1 MTLVDIMVANNWR
14 NDTHYEFGTD
24 KEFNHRYCTAFYDKE
39 FLKYKEKRIRLLE
52 IGVHR
57 GGGLAVLHEYFKD
70 GDIYGVDPFDFGSA
84 TNCSKFP
91 RIKIFFNDGYQQS
104 FADLMPTFDIIIDD
118 GPHTKESH
126 LKCLQIYLSKLN
138 PGGVFVI
145 EDIAEMEWTSDY
157 KMLVPNNMSY
167 EVIDAREIS
176 GMSDSIMFVVRNNG

>member
-39 FLKYKEKRIRLLE
+39 FLKYKEQKIRLLE

-70 GDIYGVDPFDFGSA
+70 GDIYGVDPSDFGSK
-84 TNCSKFP
+84 TNCKDFP
-91 RIKIFFNDGYQQS
+91 RIKIFFNDGYKKE
-104 FADLMPTFDIIIDD
+104 FADSMPSFDIIIDD

-126 LKCLQIYLSKLN
+126 LKSLELYLPKLN

-145 EDIAEMEWTSDY
+145 EDIAEMEWTLDY
-157 KMLVPNNMSY
+157 AKLVPKGMVY

-176 GMSDSIMFVVRNNG
+176 GMSDSIMFAVRYE